1 MSERESS
8 GERGRGIL
16 VDLSDQVALVTGAG
30 QGLGK
35 AIALTLAKAG
45 ASLVVVDKNADTAGK
60 VARQATAM
68 GVRSHA
74 APADVSEAA
83 LVERAVAEAT
93 ATLGPIDILVNNAG
107 ITQTMRLWQM
117 GTEAWNRLMA
127 VNLSGVFHCCRAV
140 VPGMIER
147 RHGKIVNMASVAGRM
162 GRGILGNVA
171 YGASKGGVI
180 SLTRGL
186 ARELA
191 SYGITV
197 NALAPGF
204 IETDMSAPI
213 QGE

>member
-1 MSERESS
+1 
-8 GERGRGIL
+8 
-16 VDLSDQVALVTGAG
+16 
-30 QGLGK
+30 
-35 AIALTLAKAG
+35 
-45 ASLVVVDKNADTAGK
+45 
-60 VARQATAM
+60 
-68 GVRSHA
+68 
-74 APADVSEAA
+74 
-83 LVERAVAEAT
+83 
-93 ATLGPIDILVNNAG
+93 
-107 ITQTMRLWQM
+107 
-117 GTEAWNRLMA
+117 
-127 VNLSGVFHCCRAV
+127 LSGVFHCCRAV

-213 QGE
+213 QGEERAAALKAIPLGRTGQPQDVADAALFLCSRLSDYVTGATLDVNGGLYMG